1 MFLFILLHG
10 CTQKKIPLFT
20 SLSANETG
28 ISFINRLTDSDS
40 SNILEYLYYYNG
52 AGVAL
57 ADFNNDGLADIY
69 FTSNQESNKLY
80 LNKGNFKFEDITEK
94 AGVQGKGNWKTGVT
108 VADVNADGLLDIYVC
123 EVGKYKSLHGHNELF
138 INNGNMT

>member
-1 MFLFILLHG
+1 MCG
-10 CTQKKIPLFT
+10 CMQKKKTLFS
-20 SLSANETG
+20 SLPAEETG
-28 ISFINRLTDSDS
+28 INFINHVADSDS

-108 VADVNADGLLDIYVC
+108 IADVNADGLLDIYVC
-123 EVGKYKSLHGHNELF
+123 EVGSIKAFTVEMNSLL
-138 INNGNMT
+138 ITVT